1 MNLRIHPNR
10 PAGRHTEA
18 DAANA
23 RSNPVAAFRALLLR
37 MGRPVVGTDKDRKVR
52 REPGSAGGPARSG
65 AGSHLDAETDDAV
78 EAPRRGAGAA
88 AGARKAMRATPLWAR
103 GGPARASSKA
113 LRSSPPWRGRQERM
127 KAETPTPFRS
137 PGPPCRPSGQSRR
150 CTVPGSARILRLRP
164 TRRRPIR
171 LRPVRSRRPSGAG
184 RVSRPFSPTRCRHP
198 RRRPLPDPDICLLSA
213 RSSSYLLCSLMFPAF
228 RFTRS

>member
-78 EAPRRGAGAA
+78 EASAWSGGGGGGQEGDEGHASLGE
-88 AGARKAMRATPLWAR
+88 